1 MKNSIE
7 QNTGSR
13 VLTMPIRIL
22 RFRFGRNVVLFGV
35 FILQI
40 VATSLLVP
48 GYFSVW
54 GLLDASRAFVEVGLV
69 ALAMTLII
77 ISGGIDLSV
86 GALLALVSVTIGFSY
101 QAGLP
106 LWVASGLGV
115 LVGTAGGA
123 LNGALTSFFRLHP
136 LVVTLGTF
144 ALFRGIAFTV
154 SDAGAVSGFPAW
166 FGIFGQQKLLGLV
179 PLQLLGLILLAMF
192 FWALLTKTSF
202 GRYVF
207 ALGLN
212 ENVAR
217 FSGVSINRVKIQI
230 YTLMGF
236 MVGIAGLIHTSRIS
250 SARGNAGF
258 GMELIAIAIVV
269 LGGARILGG
278 SGTIVGSILGLL
290 ILSYLQDGLSF
301 AGVRSDVGLIV
312 IGFVLIIGVLINEN
326 LNRSQNSK

>member
-1 MKNSIE
+1 M
-7 QNTGSR
+7 
-13 VLTMPIRIL
+13 
-22 RFRFGRNVVLFGV
+22 F
-35 FILQI
+35 
-40 VATSLLVP
+40 
-48 GYFSVW
+48 
-54 GLLDASRAFVEVGLV
+54 
-69 ALAMTLII
+69 
-77 ISGGIDLSV
+77 
-86 GALLALVSVTIGFSY
+86 
-101 QAGLP
+101 
-106 LWVASGLGV
+106 
-115 LVGTAGGA
+115 
-123 LNGALTSFFRLHP
+123 LHC
-136 LVVTLGTF
+136 
-144 ALFRGIAFTV
+144 
-154 SDAGAVSGFPAW
+154 
-166 FGIFGQQKLLGLV
+166 
-179 PLQLLGLILLAMF
+179 
-192 FWALLTKTSF
+192 
-202 GRYVF
+202 
-207 ALGLN
+207 LN

>member
-1 MKNSIE
+1 
-7 QNTGSR
+7 
-13 VLTMPIRIL
+13 MPIRIL

-154 SDAGAVSGFPAW
+154 SDAGAVSGFPA
-166 FGIFGQQKLLGLV
+166 FL
-179 PLQLLGLILLAMF
+179 
-192 FWALLTKTSF
+192 
-202 GRYVF
+202 F
-207 ALGLN
+207 A
-212 ENVAR
+212 
-217 FSGVSINRVKIQI
+217 
-230 YTLMGF
+230 
-236 MVGIAGLIHTSRIS
+236 
-250 SARGNAGF
+250 
-258 GMELIAIAIVV
+258 
-269 LGGARILGG
+269 
-278 SGTIVGSILGLL
+278 
-290 ILSYLQDGLSF
+290 
-301 AGVRSDVGLIV
+301 VR
-312 IGFVLIIGVLINEN
+312 
-326 LNRSQNSK
+326 

>member
-1 MKNSIE
+1 MS
-7 QNTGSR
+7 T
-13 VLTMPIRIL
+13 
-22 RFRFGRNVVLFGV
+22 RFRGIEDRRSPPIADFGIGRNGVLLGV
-35 FILQI
+35 LILQI

-54 GLLDASRAFVEVGLV
+54 GLLDASRAFVEVGLI

-106 LWVASGLGV
+106 LWAASGFGV
-115 LVGTAGGA
+115 LVGAAGGA
-123 LNGALTSFFRLHP
+123 LNGALTTYFRIHP

-166 FGIFGQQKLLGLV
+166 FGVFGQWKLWDLI
-179 PLQLLGLILLAMF
+179 PLQLIALILFALF
-192 FWALLTKTSF
+192 FHALLTRTPF

-207 ALGLN
+207 SLGLN
-212 ENVAR
+212 ETVAR
-217 FSGVSINRVKIQI
+217 FSGVSIDRVKIQI

-258 GMELIAIAIVV
+258 GVELIVIAIVV

-278 SGTIVGSILGLL
+278 SGTIPGTMLGLL

-312 IGFVLIIGVLINEN
+312 IGCVLITGVLINEN
-326 LNRSQNSK
+326 LNRSKS